1 MLRRKK
7 EINRREKRKDIEDV
21 DILNSTGRERE
32 INFASQMRNY
42 QVQWQ
47 RRMRQKE
54 KVREVGIERNREG
67 GRLKKKRERGGSRIE
82 RERESK

>member
-7 EINRREKRKDIEDV
+7 EINRREKRKDTEDV

-54 KVREVGIERNREG
+54 KVREVGKQR
-67 GRLKKKRERGGSRIE
+67 E
-82 RERESK
+82 REREED